1 MMQKGYKK
9 SFRLGKRKIN
19 LKKIFITI
27 ALLAL
32 FFGSAYFFLFSSYF
46 KIKEISIFSKE
57 IGKDEAKSAIR
68 AEIDLTQNIF
78 LANTKKAGEILL
90 NRFPK
95 IDNIQIKRKF
105 PDKVNISIEERKP
118 IATFRFQ
125 NEYFNIDKKGIAF
138 ERVPTELV
146 YLPLVIIQA
155 DFNRIN
161 EGDTVLSLD
170 NAAKLVAI
178 INEFSN
184 ELKIEIESVSIV
196 SDYRA
201 DIKTKEGWQAYLSLN
216 NDIAWQMEKLDT
228 LLKEKIPPNDRIYLN
243 YIDLRFDKVY
253 VFPEISA
260 LKNPAEK

>member
-9 SFRLGKRKIN
+9 SFKLGKRKMN
-19 LKKIFITI
+19 LKKIFII
-27 ALLAL
+27 FVSLAL
-32 FFGSAYFFLFSSYF
+32 FSGLAYFFLFSNYF
-46 KIKEISIFSKE
+46 KIKEINVLSKE
-57 IGKDEAKSAIR
+57 IGKDEVRNEIK
-68 AEIDLTQNIF
+68 AEIDLMQNIF
-78 LANTKKAGEILL
+78 LANTGKAGEILI

-105 PDKVNISIEERKP
+105 PDKVNIFIEERKP
-118 IATFRFQ
+118 IATFRFE

-138 ERVPTELV
+138 ERISPELV

-155 DFNRIN
+155 DLNQIN
-161 EGDTVLSLD
+161 EGDAALSSG
-170 NAAKLVAI
+170 NAIKLTAI

-184 ELKIEIESVSIV
+184 KLKIEVESINIV

-201 DIKTKEGWQAYLSLN
+201 DVKTKEGWQAYLSLN

-228 LLKEKIPPNDRIYLN
+228 LLKEKIPPKDRIYLN

-253 VFPEISA
+253 VFPEVSA